1 MLAADPPIK
10 RLSGRVVWSCPWYQ
24 VRQDEILL
32 PNGQSGVY
40 HVVEHPGAVWV
51 VPITPAGEVIL
62 IRTYRYTVDDWCW
75 EVPAGGLQPNQ
86 SLEQLAIE
94 ELQQEIG
101 GTAQQL
107 HYLGWFYA
115 SNGICNEK
123 GHVFLATGVTLNRA
137 APEPAE
143 IITVHPIPPAQAL
156 AMARTG
162 QITDGPSAL
171 ALLWAEPYLKATS
184 DNQG

>member
-1 MLAADPPIK
+1 MPASDRPLQ
-10 RLSGRVVWSCPWYQ
+10 RVSGRVVWSCPWYQ

-32 PNGQSGVY
+32 PNGRPGVY

-51 VPITPAGEVIL
+51 VPVTPAGEVIL
-62 IRTYRYTVDDWCW
+62 IRIYRYTVDDWCW

-86 SLEQLAIE
+86 SPEQLAIE

-107 HYLGWFYA
+107 TYLGWFYA
-115 SNGICNEK
+115 SNGISNEK
-123 GHVFLATGVTLNRA
+123 GHVFLAQGVRLGLPN
-137 APEPAE
+137 PEPAE
-143 IITVHPIPPAQAL
+143 IITIHPIPIAQAL

-171 ALLWAEPYLKATS
+171 ALLWAEPHLQMAT
-184 DNQG
+184 GRV